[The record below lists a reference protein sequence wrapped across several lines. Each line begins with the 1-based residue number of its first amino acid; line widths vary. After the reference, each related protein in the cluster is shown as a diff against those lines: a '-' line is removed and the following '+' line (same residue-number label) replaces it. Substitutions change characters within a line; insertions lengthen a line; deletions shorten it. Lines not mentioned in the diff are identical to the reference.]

1 MATSPRSADAVPPRH
16 IVLIGMMG
24 AGKTTVGS
32 RLARVLDR
40 PFVDSDVQVEQR
52 TARTVR
58 EIFETDGEP
67 AYRAMESEVLAEAL
81 ASEEPAVIAAAGG
94 TVLDASNRARMRQFG
109 IVVFL
114 DADPSHLVQRV
125 GGQDHRP
132 LLRDDPAGVLKQMEE
147 HRRPLYEETAEH
159 VVHVGDLGP
168 DEVVEAVLELVSS

>member
-1 MATSPRSADAVPPRH
+1 MATSPRSAEVPARH

-40 PFVDSDVQVEQR
+40 PFIDSDVQVEQR

-58 EIFETDGEP
+58 EIFETDGEA
-67 AYRAMESEVLAEAL
+67 AYRAVESEVLAEAL
-81 ASEEPAVIAAAGG
+81 GSEEPAVVAAAGG
-94 TVLDASNRARMRQFG
+94 TVLDPSNRARMRQFG

-114 DADPSHLVQRV
+114 DADPSQLVGRV

-132 LLRDDPAGVLKQMEE
+132 LLRDDPAGVLREMEAT
-147 HRRPLYEETAEH
+147 RRPLYEETAQH
-159 VVHVGDLGP
+159 VVHVGDLTPG
-168 DEVVEAVLELVSS
+168 DVVEAVVKLVAS

>member
-1 MATSPRSADAVPPRH
+1 MATSPPSASRH
-16 IVLIGMMG
+16 VVLIGMMG

-40 PFVDSDVQVEQR
+40 RFIDSDVQVEQR

-81 ASEEPAVIAAAGG
+81 YAEEPAVIAAAGG
-94 TVLDASNRARMRQFG
+94 TILDEGNRRRMRECG
-109 IVVFL
+109 TVVFL
-114 DADPSHLVQRV
+114 DARPSDLVGRV

-132 LLRDDPAGVLKQMEE
+132 LLRDDPAGVLRQMDE
-147 HRRPLYEETAEH
+147 HRRPLYEKTAHH
-159 VVHVGDLGP
+159 VVDVSALGI
-168 DEVVEAVLELVSS
+168 DEVVEQVLKVVG